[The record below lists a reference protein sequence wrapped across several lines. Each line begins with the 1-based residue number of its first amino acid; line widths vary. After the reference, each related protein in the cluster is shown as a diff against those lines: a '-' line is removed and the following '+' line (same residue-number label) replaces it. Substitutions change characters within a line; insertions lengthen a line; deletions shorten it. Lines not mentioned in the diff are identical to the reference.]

1 MVQFMGRKRYALIL
15 GATFA
20 FVFIFTFLIL
30 SLPSHERNFFSLAL
44 VPLVLTALATGAVY
58 SATRKVVK
66 DTHRAIKYT
75 AIVFIFALIMF
86 ESIMALITIHSI
98 ASIALLAPI
107 DLVLLSLPLYLT
119 FRRPGGIRDG
129 DEYSKELSER
139 LASLTG
145 NSNHKV
151 YIRNV
156 AGPALG
162 TATDGSDWNIII
174 FGSALSRLN
183 DEEIEMLMLEKYYIK
198 ELGRSKN
205 MIYYIFGSFVILA
218 DLILATYI
226 LGMNLPPAYEA
237 YIIPSQIVV
246 FIAIFSLPFIIVRKS
261 ISSYRDI
268 DRKILSVNGNR
279 MALISLIE
287 KENDYEPLG
296 TMTQYQYNR
305 FKDRQKKNT
314 QRRIR
319 NIE

>member
-1 MVQFMGRKRYALIL
+1 
-15 GATFA
+15 
-20 FVFIFTFLIL
+20 
-30 SLPSHERNFFSLAL
+30 
-44 VPLVLTALATGAVY
+44 
-58 SATRKVVK
+58 
-66 DTHRAIKYT
+66 
-75 AIVFIFALIMF
+75 
-86 ESIMALITIHSI
+86 
-98 ASIALLAPI
+98 
-107 DLVLLSLPLYLT
+107 
-119 FRRPGGIRDG
+119 
-129 DEYSKELSER
+129 
-139 LASLTG
+139 
-145 NSNHKV
+145 
-151 YIRNV
+151 
-156 AGPALG
+156 
-162 TATDGSDWNIII
+162 
-174 FGSALSRLN
+174 
-183 DEEIEMLMLEKYYIK
+183 MLMLEKYYIK

-287 KENDYEPLG
+287 KENDYEPVG

-305 FKDRQKKNT
+305 FKDRQKKNA

>member
-1 MVQFMGRKRYALIL
+1 MVQFMSRKRYALIL
-15 GATFA
+15 VATFV
-20 FVFIFTFLIL
+20 FVFIFTFLVL
-30 SLPSHERNFFSLAL
+30 SLPSHERNFFSLAI
-44 VPLVLTALATGAVY
+44 VPLALTALATVAVY
-58 SATRKVVK
+58 SAVRKVVK
-66 DTHRAIKYT
+66 DTHRTIKYMV
-75 AIVFIFALIMF
+75 IVFILAFIMF

-107 DLVLLSLPLYLT
+107 DLVLLSLPLYVT
-119 FRRPGGIRDG
+119 FRNSRGIRDG

-162 TATDGSDWNIII
+162 TATDGSDWSILI
-174 FGSALSRLN
+174 FSTALSRLN
-183 DEEIEMLMLEKYYIK
+183 DEEIEMLMLEKYYNK
-198 ELGRSKN
+198 ELGRSGS
-205 MIYYIFGSFVILA
+205 MLYTIFGALVVLA

-226 LGMNLPPAYEA
+226 LGMNLPPADEA
-237 YIIPSQIVV
+237 YIIPSQIVI
-246 FIAIFSLPFIIVRKS
+246 FIAIFSLPFIIMRKS
-261 ISSYRDI
+261 ISTYRDI

-287 KENDYEPLG
+287 KENDHEPLG

>member
-1 MVQFMGRKRYALIL
+1 MVQFMSRKRYALIL
-15 GATFA
+15 VATFV
-20 FVFIFTFLIL
+20 FVFIFTFLVL
-30 SLPSHERNFFSLAL
+30 SLPLHERNFFSLAI
-44 VPLVLTALATGAVY
+44 VPLALTALATVAVY
-58 SATRKVVK
+58 SAVRKVVK

-107 DLVLLSLPLYLT
+107 DLVLLSLPLYVT
-119 FRRPGGIRDG
+119 FRNSRGIRDG

-162 TATDGSDWNIII
+162 TATDGSDWSILI
-174 FGSALSRLN
+174 FSTALSRLN
-183 DEEIEMLMLEKYYIK
+183 DEEIEMLMLEKYYNK
-198 ELGRSKN
+198 ELGRSGS
-205 MIYYIFGSFVILA
+205 MLYTIFGALVVLA

-226 LGMNLPPAYEA
+226 LGMNLPPADEA
-237 YIIPSQIVV
+237 YIIPSQIVI
-246 FIAIFSLPFIIVRKS
+246 FIAIFSLPFIIMRKS
-261 ISSYRDI
+261 ISTYRDI

-287 KENDYEPLG
+287 KENDHEPLG

>member
-1 MVQFMGRKRYALIL
+1 MVQFMSRKRYALIL
-15 GATFA
+15 GATFV
-20 FVFIFTFLIL
+20 FVFIFTFLVL
-30 SLPSHERNFFSLAL
+30 SLPSHERNFFSLAI
-44 VPLVLTALATGAVY
+44 VPLALTALATVAVY
-58 SATRKVVK
+58 SAVRKVVK
-66 DTHRAIKYT
+66 DTHRTIKYMV
-75 AIVFIFALIMF
+75 IVFILAFIMF

-107 DLVLLSLPLYLT
+107 DLVLLSLPLYVT
-119 FRRPGGIRDG
+119 FRNSRGIRDG

-162 TATDGSDWNIII
+162 TATDGSDWSILI
-174 FGSALSRLN
+174 FSTALSRLN
-183 DEEIEMLMLEKYYIK
+183 DEEIEMLMLEKYYNK
-198 ELGRSKN
+198 ELGRSGS
-205 MIYYIFGSFVILA
+205 MLYTIFGALVVLA

-226 LGMNLPPAYEA
+226 LGMNLPPADEA
-237 YIIPSQIVV
+237 YIIPSQIVI
-246 FIAIFSLPFIIVRKS
+246 FIAIFSLPFIIMRKS
-261 ISSYRDI
+261 ISTYRDI

-287 KENDYEPLG
+287 KENDHEPLG

>member
-1 MVQFMGRKRYALIL
+1 MVQFMSRKRYALIL
-15 GATFA
+15 VATFV
-20 FVFIFTFLIL
+20 FVFIFTFLVL
-30 SLPSHERNFFSLAL
+30 SLPSHERNFVSLAI
-44 VPLVLTALATGAVY
+44 VPLALTALATVAVY
-58 SATRKVVK
+58 SAVRKVVK
-66 DTHRAIKYT
+66 DTHRTIKYMV
-75 AIVFIFALIMF
+75 IVFILAFIMF

-107 DLVLLSLPLYLT
+107 DLVLLSLPLYVT
-119 FRRPGGIRDG
+119 FRNSRGIRDG

-162 TATDGSDWNIII
+162 TATDGSDWSILI
-174 FGSALSRLN
+174 FSTALSRLN
-183 DEEIEMLMLEKYYIK
+183 DEEIEMLMLEKYYNK
-198 ELGRSKN
+198 ELGRSGS
-205 MIYYIFGSFVILA
+205 MLYTIFGALVVLA

-226 LGMNLPPAYEA
+226 LGMNLPPADEA
-237 YIIPSQIVV
+237 YIIPSQIVI
-246 FIAIFSLPFIIVRKS
+246 FIAIFSLPFIIMRKS
-261 ISSYRDI
+261 ISTYRDI

-287 KENDYEPLG
+287 KENDYDPPG

-305 FKDRQKKNT
+305 FKDRQRRNAE
-314 QRRIR
+314 RRIR